1 MTLKEAKLRSAFFR
15 LLEDYQKLHE
25 ESGLNGGD
33 FCARCPLFDGNNYCE
48 AMYMDE
54 TFDGELILEHDHYRC
69 AELILQAYME

>member
-33 FCARCPLFDGNNYCE
+33 FCSRCPLFDGNNWCG
-48 AMYMDE
+48 AITE
-54 TFDGELILEHDHYRC
+54 TVTVDGVTLTHDPYRC

>member
-33 FCARCPLFDGNNYCE
+33 FCARCPLFDGNNWCG
-48 AMYMDE
+48 AITE
-54 TFDGELILEHDHYRC
+54 TVTVDGVTLTHDYHRC

>member
-25 ESGLNGGD
+25 ESGLNGGN
-33 FCARCPLFDGNNYCE
+33 FCARCPLFDGNNYCDATTE
-48 AMYMDE
+48 IE
-54 TFDGELILEHDHYRC
+54 TEDGVTLTHDYYRC